1 MDAKLAHLASIK
13 KKLRNL
19 VILDLD
25 NTCICAVELPDVKH
39 VPHAYAFRS
48 IKLENLYRIYER
60 PGLQPFLDI
69 LFRDYDVA
77 IWTAAGFE
85 YAMFIIR
92 HFIQLKHTNR
102 PLQFVLWDTHC
113 DYSTNY
119 TKNNEQAKDLSLLP
133 FVYTRFILIDDN
145 KDVLNQDHVLDS
157 ENFDV
162 MNLDSKDDVFLK
174 KAPGL
179 LKQYFDSFQ

>member
-1 MDAKLAHLASIK
+1 MDKKLAHLESIR

-25 NTCICAVELPDVKH
+25 NTCICAVELKEVKH
-39 VPHAYAFRS
+39 VPFGSSFRS
-48 IKLENLYRIYER
+48 VKLENLYRIYER

-85 YAMFIIR
+85 YAMFILR

-102 PLQFVLWDTHC
+102 PIQFVLWDSHC
-113 DYSTNY
+113 EYSSSNS
-119 TKNNEQAKDLSLLP
+119 KGKEQAKDLSLLP
-133 FVYTRFILIDDN
+133 PMYKKYVLIDDN

-157 ENFDV
+157 EDFDV
-162 MNLDSKDDVFLK
+162 MNPDAKDDTFFQ
-174 KAPGL
+174 KAPNL
-179 LKQYFDSFQ
+179 LKSYFESH